1 MDRAALRK
9 GEPAVS
15 AALAGGASYVSAAL
29 AGGISVNTIRRRM
42 AEPDYAAGVLA
53 LRAEMLACAVGR
65 LASTAE
71 AAALT
76 LQELLAEDSPPQAR
90 LGAARAIFEYLGRF
104 GDVAVLEQRIAVL
117 EAEREARKHDPRR
130 GLRLADDRSDM

>member
-42 AEPDYAAGVLA
+42 AEPDYAAAVLA

-117 EAEREARKHDPRR
+117 EADR
-130 GLRLADDRSDM
+130 GTQRLGSPAGLHIVEEKG